1 MQRKKTVKEHLEENV
16 EKIVNSLGYEFV
28 GLEFDQESGR
38 SVLRVYIDSLGGII
52 VRDCES
58 VSKKISRFI
67 DEDEIVPDERFFLE
81 VSSPGLNRPL
91 FQLIDYEKYQG
102 KLVKIRL
109 KASVKG
115 QRKFKGTLSGIS
127 EGVIHLEDENGEIHN
142 IPFGDILKGNIVF
155 QGDLFEKQN

>member
-1 MQRKKTVKEHLEENV
+1 MQRKRTVKEHLEENV
-16 EKIVNSLGYEFV
+16 HKIVDSLGYEFV
-28 GLEFDQESGR
+28 GLEFDQESAR

-67 DEDEIVPDERFFLE
+67 DEDEMVPDERFFLE

-91 FQLIDYEKYQG
+91 FQLLDYEKYQG
-102 KLVKIRL
+102 KLVKIWL
-109 KASVKG
+109 KSYVNG

-127 EGVIHLEDENGEIHN
+127 EDIIHLEDESGEIHN
-142 IPFGDILKGNIVF
+142 ISFGDILKGNIVF

>member
-1 MQRKKTVKEHLEENV
+1 MQRKRTVKEHLEENV
-16 EKIVNSLGYEFV
+16 HKIVDSLGYEFV
-28 GLEFDQESGR
+28 GLEFDQESAR

-67 DEDEIVPDERFFLE
+67 DEDEMVPDERFFLE

-91 FQLIDYEKYQG
+91 FQLLDYERYQG

-109 KASVKG
+109 KSSVNG

-127 EGVIHLEDENGEIHN
+127 EDVIHLEDENGEIHN
-142 IPFGDILKGNIVF
+142 ILFGDILKGNIVF